1 MATSAQDTERLDDAE
16 WVCTWH
22 TGPDAGAAQ
31 AMGVGR
37 HLLGRAHTAELR
49 SDDPCLQPHHVL
61 VEVPPTG
68 EVTVTQ
74 LTGRAPI
81 LVNGVPVEG
90 ATQTTDGALVEVG
103 NSVVSFTRRAAAERA
118 GAPAHI
124 LDGALIRGPRA
135 VPGWEQ
141 NSPAPPSP
149 PAEHRESSAGLVP
162 ALLGLAGAGAI
173 AVVMQ
178 QPMFLLFGALG
189 GLVAVGSWAAQ
200 RLAAARRRRRDL
212 AAYTDARAA
221 YLTAVRRD
229 RERFRAFH
237 LATVPTVATA
247 QRAIIRRSQELW
259 TRRASHRDAYLAAIG
274 LSDLQWPDDDAGP
287 HETGMP
293 DTDLA
298 AHDLPTPVD
307 LGPGSRLAI
316 RGYHAL
322 SIARSLMLQLAA
334 SCGPADLRMVIVTDR
349 PAEWDCLRGL
359 PHLAQPDGSAAV
371 VGEAAL
377 GPLLADLGE
386 HAAHLV
392 LVTDLPGGLAA
403 RTSPLRRALADPA
416 TRALLVVLP
425 SEVGVPHLCT
435 SVLTVASGPVGR
447 WVADTRATM
456 LPVPVRFAG
465 IGARSACACTAAL
478 RTLVDPEDPLSVA
491 TGVPRELSLGTLLG
505 DAGNPLTPAGI
516 VATWVAAGPDP
527 SPCTLIG
534 MAADGTVDIDL
545 VRDGPHGLIAGTT
558 GAGKSELLRSL
569 VAGMAAG
576 ASPAHLSFVLVDY
589 KGGAT
594 FDACA
599 ALPHVVGVI
608 TDLDDQ
614 MADRALRSLHAE
626 LRRREGILR
635 EHGAADLAMLRSE
648 APQVVLPRLVVVI
661 DEFAALV
668 AEQPAFLHALVGV
681 AQRGRSLGVH
691 LLLATQRPNGVISD
705 DIRANTNLRVALRLQ
720 DTADALDVV
729 GVTTPAMLPRGLP
742 GRAVMRLGADDHLT
756 FQTARCTVATHTAGE
771 TDLQLLVRSI
781 GEAARLCG
789 VPRPLAP
796 WQPPLASAVMRSGL
810 PDGAVG
816 LLDDP
821 DRQQVLPLH
830 WSPADGHL
838 LIAGSPGAGVTS
850 TLHTLAV
857 QTLTGRDRPEAAL
870 DVYVLDGRGDEL
882 LAGLAAHP
890 RCGAVVRL
898 HERERLMRLVYR
910 LRQIVRSRLTGDTCT
925 GVVLFID
932 GLDAV
937 RRTLDDVDTAAE
949 YDALEEVLV
958 DGEAAGITIV
968 ASVEHAAAI
977 PAGFLARCAHR
988 WVMHLHDVHDAS
1000 MLGVAATR
1008 VPKAAVP
1015 GRLVI
1020 AGSGLLAQ
1028 LVFPGDASP
1037 VAVPSDC
1044 DAPAPAITIVP
1055 SAVDAARLSDG
1066 STRDGLTVLPVG
1078 IDFGSGDTRHLQ
1090 LPDGEHV
1097 LVLGG
1102 ARSGRS
1108 TALIRLAL
1116 AWRAVHPDGWV
1127 GAVLP
1132 RRASAAGRV
1141 AHAVAADV
1149 SLLDQLPPGRS
1160 VLLVIDDAEA
1170 VDDPGGKL
1178 AALAASGR
1186 SGLWIVAGGRP
1197 DALRQMY
1204 GHWTTVLRRS
1214 RTGLVLTGGSDLD
1227 GDLLGVV
1234 LPRRSPVP
1242 SRPGLGWLVAGGPA
1256 HLVQVAVDTAEP
1268 ATGATSRALARQ
1280 LP

>member
-1 MATSAQDTERLDDAE
+1 M
-16 WVCTWH
+16 
-22 TGPDAGAAQ
+22 
-31 AMGVGR
+31 
-37 HLLGRAHTAELR
+37 
-49 SDDPCLQPHHVL
+49 L
-61 VEVPPTG
+61 VEVPPAG

-81 LVNGVPVEG
+81 LVAGVPVWG
-90 ATQTTDGALVEVG
+90 ATPAPAGALVEVG
-103 NSVVSFTRRAAAERA
+103 NSLVSFTRRSAAERA
-118 GAPAHI
+118 GAPAHL
-124 LDGALIRGPRA
+124 LDGALIRSPRA
-135 VPGWEQ
+135 VPVWEQ
-141 NSPAPPSP
+141 NSPAPPP
-149 PAEHRESSAGLVP
+149 RPAEHRESSAGLVP

-200 RLAAARRRRRDL
+200 RLAASRRRRHDL

-247 QRAIIRRSQELW
+247 QRVIIRRSQELW

-274 LSDLQWPDDDAGP
+274 LSDLQWPADDTAGLHQTGM
-287 HETGMP
+287 HETAMHETAMHETAMH
-293 DTDLA
+293 DTDRA
-298 AHDLPTPVD
+298 AYDLPTPVD

-316 RGYHAL
+316 RGQHAV

-334 SCGPADLRMVIVTDR
+334 SCGPADLRMVVVTDR

-359 PHLAQPDGSAAV
+359 PHLTQPDGSAAV
-371 VGEAAL
+371 VGEAGL

-392 LVTDLPGGLAA
+392 LITDLPGGLAA
-403 RTSPLRRALADPA
+403 RTSPLRRALADPTA
-416 TRALLVVLP
+416 RALLLVLP
-425 SEVGVPHLCT
+425 AEVGVPHLCT

-447 WVADTRATM
+447 WVADTRATL

-478 RTLVDPEDPLSVA
+478 RTLIDPEDPLSVA

-505 DAGNPLTPAGI
+505 DLGNSLTPAGI

-608 TDLDDQ
+608 TDLDDH

-635 EHGAADLAMLRSE
+635 EHRAADLAMLRSE
-648 APQVVLPRLVVVI
+648 APHVVLPRLVVVI

-668 AEQPAFLHALVGV
+668 AEQPGFLHALVGV

-729 GVTTPAMLPRGLP
+729 GVPAPAMLPRGLP

-756 FQTARCTVATHTAGE
+756 FQTARCTGATHTAGE

-781 GEAARLCG
+781 GEAARLSG

-796 WQPPLASAVMRSGL
+796 WQPPLASAVMRGGL
-810 PDGAVG
+810 PDGAIG
-816 LLDDP
+816 LVDDP
-821 DRQQVLPLH
+821 DRQQVLPLY

-857 QTLTGRDRPEAAL
+857 HTLTGSDRAKTAL
-870 DVYVLDGRGDEL
+870 DVYVLDGRGDGL

-890 RCGAVVRL
+890 RCAAVVRL
-898 HERERLMRLVYR
+898 HERERLMRLVHR
-910 LRQIVRSRLTGDTCT
+910 LRHIVRSRL
-925 GVVLFID
+925 
-932 GLDAV
+932 A
-937 RRTLDDVDTAAE
+937 
-949 YDALEEVLV
+949 
-958 DGEAAGITIV
+958 
-968 ASVEHAAAI
+968 
-977 PAGFLARCAHR
+977 
-988 WVMHLHDVHDAS
+988 
-1000 MLGVAATR
+1000 
-1008 VPKAAVP
+1008 
-1015 GRLVI
+1015 
-1020 AGSGLLAQ
+1020 
-1028 LVFPGDASP
+1028 
-1037 VAVPSDC
+1037 
-1044 DAPAPAITIVP
+1044 
-1055 SAVDAARLSDG
+1055 
-1066 STRDGLTVLPVG
+1066 
-1078 IDFGSGDTRHLQ
+1078 
-1090 LPDGEHV
+1090 
-1097 LVLGG
+1097 GG
-1102 ARSGRS
+1102 AC
-1108 TALIRLAL
+1108 
-1116 AWRAVHPDGWV
+1116 
-1127 GAVLP
+1127 
-1132 RRASAAGRV
+1132 
-1141 AHAVAADV
+1141 
-1149 SLLDQLPPGRS
+1149 
-1160 VLLVIDDAEA
+1160 
-1170 VDDPGGKL
+1170 K
-1178 AALAASGR
+1178 
-1186 SGLWIVAGGRP
+1186 
-1197 DALRQMY
+1197 
-1204 GHWTTVLRRS
+1204 
-1214 RTGLVLTGGSDLD
+1214 
-1227 GDLLGVV
+1227 
-1234 LPRRSPVP
+1234 
-1242 SRPGLGWLVAGGPA
+1242 
-1256 HLVQVAVDTAEP
+1256 
-1268 ATGATSRALARQ
+1268 
-1280 LP
+1280 